1 MVRAPIRIAVP
12 YGGMTQ
18 TPIRPAATVMLVR
31 DGAAGPEVYLL
42 RRVPGLAFAGGMTAF
57 PGGGVDPRD
66 SVALGWSG
74 PGVDWWAAA
83 FGTDVALAGS
93 VLVAA
98 VRELF
103 EETGVL
109 LADLPASAPAA
120 DPAVRERLRIEI
132 TGHRIGL
139 DAVLAGGRGPG
150 GSSGPA
156 ECSGAGTDGTVRTD
170 LLRPWARWVTPPGQP
185 RRYDT
190 FFLLALLP
198 TASPNSPNRA
208 AQQPLM
214 LTTEAE
220 IGEWRR
226 PQDALDAAGR
236 GEIAMLPPTVAMLT
250 ELAGFGDTTGML
262 AAERTVRK
270 IEAMLVSGPDEPLRV
285 RAGEQEYSALGM
297 PISS

>member
-1 MVRAPIRIAVP
+1 MAGSSALIAVP

-31 DGAAGPEVYLL
+31 DRVAGPEVYLL
-42 RRVPGLAFAGGMTAF
+42 RRVSGLAFAGGMTAF

-83 FGTDVALAGS
+83 FGVDAALAGS

-98 VRELF
+98 ARELF

-109 LADLPASAPAA
+109 LADLPASAPAT
-120 DPAVRERLRIEI
+120 DPAVRERLRVEV
-132 TGHRIGL
+132 TEHRIGL
-139 DAVLAGGRGPG
+139 DAVLAGSGGPV

-156 ECSGAGTDGTVRTD
+156 ESSGAGTDGTVRTD

-190 FFLLALLP
+190 FFLLAQLP
-198 TASPNSPNRA
+198 AAAPDRA
-208 AQQPLM
+208 AQQPRM

-250 ELAGFGDTTGML
+250 ELAGFGDTAGML
-262 AAERTVRK
+262 ASERTVRRT
-270 IEAMLVSGPDEPLRV
+270 EAMLVSGPDEPLRV
-285 RAGEQEYSALGM
+285 RAGEQEYSSLGM
-297 PISS
+297 PISRS